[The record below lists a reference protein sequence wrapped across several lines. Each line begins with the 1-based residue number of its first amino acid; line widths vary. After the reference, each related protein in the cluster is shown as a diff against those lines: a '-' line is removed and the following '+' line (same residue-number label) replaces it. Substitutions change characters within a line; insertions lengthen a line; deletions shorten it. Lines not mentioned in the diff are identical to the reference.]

1 MEFQPHA
8 FINWLIRC
16 LFSIKRNLHFSGQ
29 QSWPAFP
36 YFLFGTENIT
46 PLETVVIKILVF
58 GAFIHSLFSKN
69 VQWCTEG
76 MAGEKEG
83 SSYETTPGAAQS
95 AWDNA
100 KGWRGWRGVQRIRNY
115 FVKHKISSY
124 LIYYIFEYV
133 QETGS
138 STRRENIIAS
148 GSLGKVHK
156 YTLVCLVVQAH
167 AHCIKNQIYFTRS
180 KSQHLETQL
189 WTNQRKEGMQ
199 STKTTLQMPIFL
211 WNHKEYLKKLG
222 MKLQGQQELLQCNG
236 SRRHRRNSEW
246 KRERRART
254 RKEDI

>member
-100 KGWRGWRGVQRIRNY
+100 KGWRGWRGVWRIRNY

-133 QETGS
+133 QETGFTWLRIL
-138 STRRENIIAS
+138 STPFALLVAPEPEISFSFVLKLEVWWCFRTVTLANVSLTTDFFNVPSGHFEKTVFSAS
-148 GSLGKVHK
+148 K
-156 YTLVCLVVQAH
+156 
-167 AHCIKNQIYFTRS
+167 
-180 KSQHLETQL
+180 
-189 WTNQRKEGMQ
+189 
-199 STKTTLQMPIFL
+199 IFFP
-211 WNHKEYLKKLG
+211 
-222 MKLQGQQELLQCNG
+222 LL
-236 SRRHRRNSEW
+236 S
-246 KRERRART
+246 
-254 RKEDI
+254 